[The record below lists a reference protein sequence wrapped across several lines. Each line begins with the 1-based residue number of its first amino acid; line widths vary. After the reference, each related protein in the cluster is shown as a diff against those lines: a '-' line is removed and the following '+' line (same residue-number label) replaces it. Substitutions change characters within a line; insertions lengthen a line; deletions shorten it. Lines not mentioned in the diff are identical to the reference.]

1 MTPVVE
7 AAREAADLS
16 HEFQR
21 LRSLAADVVD
31 DGVHVAKRT
40 MKSVKRGVE
49 QLEDLK
55 DEAVH
60 TMKRRPLTAVG
71 IALGVGLV
79 LGAALGWAARRPSR
93 SESPRP

>member
-1 MTPVVE
+1 MTPVAE
-7 AAREAADLS
+7 AARQAADIS
-16 HEFQR
+16 HEFER
-21 LRSLAADVVD
+21 LRSLATEVVD

-49 QLEDLK
+49 QLGDIK

-60 TMKRRPLTAVG
+60 SMRRHPLQAAG

-79 LGAALGWAARRPSR
+79 LGIAVGWVARRPS
-93 SESPRP
+93 SVE